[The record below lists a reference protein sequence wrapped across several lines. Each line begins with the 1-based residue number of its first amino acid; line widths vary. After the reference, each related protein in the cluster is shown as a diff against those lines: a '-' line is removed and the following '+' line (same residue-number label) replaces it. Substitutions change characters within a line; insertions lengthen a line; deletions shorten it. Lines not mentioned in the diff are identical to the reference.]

1 MGNTDFDTM
10 TKAKLVEFAKN
21 EDIKLD
27 SKLTKA
33 EMIEKLT
40 DELQSKAIEAESKVR
55 AEAMEMLAQMMAE
68 RDKGLV

>member
-10 TKAKLVEFAKN
+10 TKAKIVEFAKN

-27 SKLTKA
+27 AKLTKA

-40 DELQSKAIEAESKVR
+40 SELQSKAIEAENKVR
-55 AEAMEMLAQMMAE
+55 AEAMAMLAQMVAE